1 MLNKTIYVV
10 FPWPSTRVQCC
21 SEMNCIYFG
30 HESRRAQGTLGF
42 LNQTWLFPGP
52 PHISALLKENRK
64 RAAALTD
71 SWSSC
76 AEIQTSSSAWCR
88 WADRWTETETGPS
101 YRLPFSTEKDR
112 GLGSSYICLKW
123 FDFSCLLVLTAST
136 TISCLRNVLC
146 GFRIWQR
153 KNNIIRYSWGQT
165 SLHTTVT
172 SLCGIS
178 RTYLINVK
186 HICKQ
191 NCKCTEKTRLFL
203 YWQN

>member
-1 MLNKTIYVV
+1 MWSFHDSPLE
-10 FPWPSTRVQCC
+10 C
-21 SEMNCIYFG
+21 SVIQKWTAFLLAM
-30 HESRRAQGTLGF
+30 RAEELRGTLGF

-52 PHISALLKENRK
+52 PHIAALLKENCK

-101 YRLPFSTEKDR
+101 YRPPFSTEKDR
-112 GLGSSYICLKW
+112 GLGSSYVCLKR
-123 FDFSCLLVLTAST
+123 FDFWCLFVVTAST

-153 KNNIIRYSWGQT
+153 KQQHY
-165 SLHTTVT
+165 
-172 SLCGIS
+172 
-178 RTYLINVK
+178 
-186 HICKQ
+186 
-191 NCKCTEKTRLFL
+191 
-203 YWQN
+203 